1 MNNKYIY
8 STSYVSCYKTMLQQN
23 CLMIRP
29 GGICLKAKY
38 AYAYQNFPK
47 FLFLQSRRKAKVKSC
62 NFSTRYMM
70 FF

>member
-38 AYAYQNFPK
+38 AYAPE
-47 FLFLQSRRKAKVKSC
+47 
-62 NFSTRYMM
+62 FSKILVFTI
-70 FF
+70 